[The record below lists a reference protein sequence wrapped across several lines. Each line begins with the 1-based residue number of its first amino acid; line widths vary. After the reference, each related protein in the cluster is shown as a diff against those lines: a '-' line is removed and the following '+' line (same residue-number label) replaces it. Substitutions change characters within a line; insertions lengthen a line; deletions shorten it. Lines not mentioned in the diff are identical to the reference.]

1 MTTTFA
7 LDLSLLNEVS
17 EAFKAT
23 IEPLK
28 AVPGL
33 IYSLSFQG
41 FSKSL
46 LSESASRGGNSLG
59 LSPEGGPLVLML
71 LFSSWESSADDD
83 LVIGTQRTLIK
94 NVDALA
100 GNKGK
105 SSAYRFA
112 PYAYVGQDV
121 FSGYGDDVG
130 AKLKAASLTY
140 DPDGFFQKGVP
151 GGFKLVV

>member
-7 LDLSLLNEVS
+7 LDQSLLTDVS

-23 IEPLK
+23 IETLK

-59 LSPEGGPLVLML
+59 LSAEGGPLVLML
-71 LFSSWESSADDD
+71 LFSSWGSPDDD
-83 LVIGTQRTLIK
+83 ELVISTQQTLIK
-94 NVDALA
+94 DVDALA

-105 SSAYRFA
+105 SSSYRFL
-112 PYAYVGQDV
+112 PYAHVGQDV
-121 FSGYGDDVG
+121 FSGCGDDVG
-130 AKLKAASLTY
+130 AKLKAASRTY
-140 DPDGFFQKGVP
+140 DPEGFFQKGVP
-151 GGFKLVV
+151 GGFKLIV